1 MTANQL
7 YRESK
12 SELSFK
18 EWLKDNQKQG
28 FLENHEKMFN
38 MVDGE
43 TDEKPSVTTQKAK
56 KSLGLFGVV
65 GIVGLGLLLYGLS
78 NSSSN

>member
-7 YRESK
+7 YRQSN
-12 SELSFK
+12 SELTFK
-18 EWLKDNQKQG
+18 EWLKENQKKG

-38 MVDGE
+38 MVDE
-43 TDEKPSVTTQKAK
+43 TTDEKPSVTTQQAK
-56 KSLGLFGVV
+56 KGIGMLGVV